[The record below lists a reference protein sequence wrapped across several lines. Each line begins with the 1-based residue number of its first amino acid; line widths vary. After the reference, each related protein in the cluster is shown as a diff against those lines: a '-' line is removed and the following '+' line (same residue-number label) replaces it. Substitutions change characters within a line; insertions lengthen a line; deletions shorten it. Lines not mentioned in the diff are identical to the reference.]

1 MIIVQWSSFII
12 SIKFK
17 VYWQT
22 IGNHLPLAINIY
34 MYTWDNAIFCKL
46 TKRNCEENEKKA
58 QINKTQKYNISE
70 HQIHKI
76 ANK

>member
-1 MIIVQWSSFII
+1 MIIVHSTVII

-34 MYTWDNAIFCKL
+34 MY

>member
-1 MIIVQWSSFII
+1 MIIVHSTVII

-34 MYTWDNAIFCKL
+34 MYT
-46 TKRNCEENEKKA
+46 KRNCEENEKKA
-58 QINKTQKYNISE
+58 QI
-70 HQIHKI
+70 HKI